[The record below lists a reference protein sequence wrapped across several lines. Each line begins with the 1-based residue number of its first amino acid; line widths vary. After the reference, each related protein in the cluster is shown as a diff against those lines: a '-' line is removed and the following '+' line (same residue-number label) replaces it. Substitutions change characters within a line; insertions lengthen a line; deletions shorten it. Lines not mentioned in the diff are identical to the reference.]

1 MLFSPSVI
9 STTYWVDVE
18 LVATFDKSIFE
29 VIRHSDEDVEI
40 YKMVKNFDTAKPC
53 PEADKFCA
61 YWFLQSYEKFPHALI
76 TLYENKNEIDERF
89 GPSDALS
96 AIDCMQFRFKSYYE
110 LLKENNMIE
119 D

>member
-1 MLFSPSVI
+1 MR
-9 STTYWVDVE
+9 
-18 LVATFDKSIFE
+18 ATNIDDYIPIGIYHEAADFVKRI
-29 VIRHSDEDVEI
+29 DEDVEI